1 VLSTAGPEKRSNVKE
16 FFKKWKKFFIF
27 AGLFSL
33 FINLLQLTFPIYMM
47 AIYDKVL
54 TSYSM
59 ETLTTL
65 TVGALFAY
73 AISALLDFLRSRLLV
88 RAGVDMDRSLS
99 RPVFEEMVR
108 DAARLKR
115 HGYSQGLRDVSTLR
129 NYFGGNAIFFIFDA
143 PWIPISLVII
153 YLLHPV
159 LGMTATAGALITLI
173 LGLAQEFTTRRRL
186 NDATAAN
193 GQGQNLVSVG
203 LRNAEVVNSMG
214 MLPGLIDTW
223 GKKNNEVI
231 QLQTEASDNAG
242 VLQSIS
248 KSLRQSM
255 QVIIYGVGAYLV
267 LQGEG
272 TAGMIIAASIIM
284 GRALAP
290 IDQAMATWK
299 MTVEARGAYRRLN
312 AVMQAIQKRPTLDL
326 PAPTGKLAVE
336 GASVAVEGKFILRN
350 ITFTLE
356 PGDFMALIGP
366 SAAGKTTL
374 CRVILGL
381 WPSMGGKVR
390 LDGADVFEWESEKLG
405 PHIGYLPQDVEL
417 FPGTV
422 SANIARLSEPDSE
435 KVVAAAKMAGVHE
448 LILSLPKGYDTD
460 IGEAGRNLS
469 GGQRQRIGLARAL
482 YGEPKLVI
490 LDEPNSNLDDVGEAA
505 LLRALLQLK
514 QRKATIIVVTHKP
527 AILSSVDKILM
538 LSDGQ
543 MAMFG
548 PRQEVLA
555 RLTQRQQPQQA
566 RPVQQAVPA
575 APQGGQAL
583 GRVVPVKSDQGKQ

>member
-1 VLSTAGPEKRSNVKE
+1 
-16 FFKKWKKFFIF
+16 
-27 AGLFSL
+27 
-33 FINLLQLTFPIYMM
+33 
-47 AIYDKVL
+47 
-54 TSYSM
+54 
-59 ETLTTL
+59 
-65 TVGALFAY
+65 
-73 AISALLDFLRSRLLV
+73 
-88 RAGVDMDRSLS
+88 
-99 RPVFEEMVR
+99 
-108 DAARLKR
+108 
-115 HGYSQGLRDVSTLR
+115 
-129 NYFGGNAIFFIFDA
+129 
-143 PWIPISLVII
+143 
-153 YLLHPV
+153 
-159 LGMTATAGALITLI
+159 
-173 LGLAQEFTTRRRL
+173 
-186 NDATAAN
+186 
-193 GQGQNLVSVG
+193 
-203 LRNAEVVNSMG
+203 
-214 MLPGLIDTW
+214 
-223 GKKNNEVI
+223 
-231 QLQTEASDNAG
+231 
-242 VLQSIS
+242 
-248 KSLRQSM
+248 
-255 QVIIYGVGAYLV
+255 
-267 LQGEG
+267 
-272 TAGMIIAASIIM
+272 MIIAASIIM

>member
-1 VLSTAGPEKRSNVKE
+1 MKE
-16 FFKKWKKFFIF
+16 FLKKWKKFFIF

-115 HGYSQGLRDVSTLR
+115 HGYNQGLRDVSTLR

-143 PWIPISLVII
+143 PWIPISLLII

-159 LGMTATAGALITLI
+159 LGMTATAGAFVTLM
-173 LGLAQEFTTRRRL
+173 LGLLQEFATRKRL
-186 NDATAAN
+186 NNATAAN
-193 GQGQNLVSVG
+193 AQGQNFVSVG

-223 GKKNNEVI
+223 GHKNKEVI
-231 QLQTEASDNAG
+231 RLQTEASDSAG

-267 LQGEG
+267 LHGEG

-312 AVMQAIQKRPTLDL
+312 AIMQTIQKRPTLDL

-350 ITFTLE
+350 ITFTLD

-422 SANIARLSEPDSE
+422 SANIARLAEPDSE
-435 KVVAAAKMAGVHE
+435 KVIAAARMAGVHE
-448 LILSLPKGYDTD
+448 LILGLPKGYDTD

-482 YGEPKLVI
+482 YDDPKLVI

-548 PRQEVLA
+548 SREEVLA

-566 RPVQQAVPA
+566 RPAQQAVPA
-575 APQGGQAL
+575 APSPGAQPL